1 MVDDTCHQLD
11 FDNTEEA
18 QCIFRALHSNEIP
31 SILKSLAFMDAN
43 RVITK
48 NLLM

>member
-18 QCIFRALHSNEIP
+18 QCIFRALHSNEIQGVQGGD
-31 SILKSLAFMDAN
+31 IALERAVGLDRKS
-43 RVITK
+43 VV
-48 NLLM
+48 